1 MRVPAALP
9 GDWQVPA
16 SPYVEGYAIGG
27 SWLVDADKAELVV
40 MSRASCHTAADQ
52 PDLVEYCA

>member
-9 GDWQVPA
+9 GDWQVLA
-16 SPYVEGYAIGG
+16 SPYVGGYAIGG
-27 SWLVDADKAELVV
+27 SWLVDADKAEQ
-40 MSRASCHTAADQ
+40 SHTAADQ